1 MPPSFQSA
9 LKELL
14 EGFYD
19 TVIGLVLDPEVN
31 PVGQAPN
38 SSDDAKE

>member
-31 PVGQAPN
+31 PVSQAPN